1 VLINTLY
8 VLQLEYSSI
17 HQISKFERKN
27 CGIHVLQQMLLSD
40 KEFGNPYANG
50 ILTILKYVNVSF

>member
-50 ILTILKYVNVSF
+50 ILTILNM